1 VRELESVLAR
11 GALRARRGVLQP
23 EHLALPP
30 LPSPP
35 VDFGAEG
42 DEPLESAMIRAA
54 LAASSG
60 SRTLAAARI
69 GWTRQKLRRRM
80 LALGIEKG

>member
-1 VRELESVLAR
+1 
-11 GALRARRGVLQP
+11 
-23 EHLALPP
+23 
-30 LPSPP
+30 
-35 VDFGAEG
+35 
-42 DEPLESAMIRAA
+42 MIRAA